1 MYALILANC
10 KVTPKE
16 IKGFWQRGKNF
27 WKKQNKKITRNY
39 CMPTQMTFAKM
50 LKEFSIREC
59 IINVQSTE
67 LNSLRVFVVK
77 IEDYHLPKIFL
88 LTGLYKELV
97 PN

>member
-1 MYALILANC
+1 MYAVILANC
-10 KVTPKE
+10 RVTPKE
-16 IKGFWQRGKNF
+16 IEGFWQRSKHF

-50 LKEFSIREC
+50 LKEFSIRE
-59 IINVQSTE
+59 
-67 LNSLRVFVVK
+67 LRVFVVK
-77 IEDYHLPKIFL
+77 IEDYRLPKIFL